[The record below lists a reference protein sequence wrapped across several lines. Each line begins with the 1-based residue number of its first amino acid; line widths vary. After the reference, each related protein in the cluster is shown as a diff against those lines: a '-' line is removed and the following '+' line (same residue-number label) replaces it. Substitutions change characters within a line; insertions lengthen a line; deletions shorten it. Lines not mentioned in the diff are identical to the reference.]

1 MNKKLTA
8 LCLTMTLALLLLT
21 VRGHPQ
27 VAAHDAEPVLRG
39 PDLTTAADSDIVT
52 LSVAQALTTT
62 VTYTVTDLGT
72 LGGNISY
79 ARSINEAG
87 QVVGWAATVEGPR
100 RAYLWLPEPAYGL
113 PAGMNDLGTLGGE
126 TSEAWDINDLGQV
139 VGASEDGDED
149 NFAFLWLPEPAY
161 GLPAGMHNLGTLG
174 GDTSTARSINNLGQV
189 SGVAEVENGR
199 DDHAFVWENGSM
211 TDLGTLGGSNS
222 DAYGI
227 NDSGQVAGSSWID
240 SSSIRAFLW
249 DNGTMSN
256 LGTLGGDD
264 SLAYA
269 INDLRQVVGRAQIAN
284 SVYHH
289 AYLWLPEAHYG
300 LEAGMN
306 NLGTLGGP
314 SSRAHGINDAGQV
327 VGMSNA
333 GPGQFHAFLWE
344 DGAMVDLNDLIDPDA
359 GWQLL
364 QGEDINDAEQIVG
377 HGYFEGQTR
386 AFLLTPDEKAWT
398 VMFYLAGDNDLSD
411 TYPPILNQL
420 ELAADNPHVNVLVL
434 WDGAEPGD
442 SAYIEVQYDT
452 DLNAF
457 ADHVEG
463 ENYWDKGELDTSWET
478 TLTDFVT
485 WGISNYPARH
495 TALFL
500 TDHGTGLGG
509 GLNDDSIGFHMP
521 LAGIQQA
528 LEDALTPVGETL
540 DLLYFDMCLM
550 GMIEVTYEMRDVA
563 DYVVSSQYLQ
573 WALDAPYFH
582 YIAGIDA
589 DTTPPV
595 LATLFADSYAAAAA
609 AANNM
614 PFTIAAVDMQSLDD
628 VVAAT
633 DALAR
638 ALHDNLGEIAFTLD
652 DIAFAVQRY
661 DTFEED
667 DREILGRYADLA
679 HLARLIEQ
687 ELSAYPEIVAEAQ
700 LLQTAIAAHVIAEH
714 HDSSGGFDLNN
725 SHGVA
730 IFFPTSTHSY
740 YDGANNDFA
749 AGTDWGA
756 IVPGALTPSAV
767 AQESVAW
774 GPLLVDFVRQVNR
787 DAPDTPD
794 PPEPVARLR
803 PPSAGGRVF
812 LPLVL
817 R

>member
-1 MNKKLTA
+1 MNRSA
-8 LCLTMTLALLLLT
+8 RIIWLLIAVSMLT
-21 VRGHPQ
+21 VAG
-27 VAAHDAEPVLRG
+27 VNSVK
-39 PDLTTAADSDIVT
+39 TTAIRVRAELIGLPPASASEAT
-52 LSVAQALTTT
+52 LLQTTDVLTVST
-62 VTYTVTDLGT
+62 TYTVTDMGT

-174 GDTSTARSINNLGQV
+174 GDTSSARSINNLGQV

-264 SLAYA
+264 NLAYA

-306 NLGTLGGP
+306 DLGTLGGP
-314 SSRAHGINDAGQV
+314 SSRAHGINNAGQV
-327 VGMSNA
+327 VGTDGA
-333 GPGQFHAFLWE
+333 TAFLWE
-344 DGAMVDLNDLIDPDA
+344 DGAMVDLNDQIDPDA

-386 AFLLTPDEKAWT
+386 AFLLTPEEKAWT

-434 WDGAEPGD
+434 WDGAEPDD
-442 SAYIEVQYDT
+442 SAYIEVQHDT

-509 GLNDDSIGFHMP
+509 GLNDDRSGFHMP
-521 LAGIQQA
+521 LDSIQQA
-528 LEDALTPVGETL
+528 LEETLTPVGETL

-628 VVAAT
+628 LVAAI
-633 DALAR
+633 DALAQ

-661 DTFEED
+661 DTIQED
-667 DREILGRYADLA
+667 EGEILGRYADLT
-679 HLARLIEQ
+679 HLAQLIEQ

-700 LLQTAIAAHVIAEH
+700 LLQAAIAAHVIAEH
-714 HDSSGGFDLNN
+714 HDSSGGFDLGN

-749 AGTDWGA
+749 IGTDWGA

-774 GPLLVDFVRQVNR
+774 GPLLVDFIQQVNP